1 MRRLAP
7 HGFYARSAFFLSLT
21 IGTLLF
27 AFLALLVPT
36 VSDDFDAALERDA
49 AVMAETVAAASV
61 HLLADLDVTR
71 IEAVLAAAAR
81 SPGIREIQVSN
92 MERATVRRAYRIG
105 SALRID
111 ASPGRETLPGDIIRH
126 LDMEGRTTP
135 IGTVRVI
142 LGQDRSTPQSQY
154 IWRNGLIVLVIALG
168 LGLLLLEIQLKP
180 AARAL
185 TALTAFS
192 QALERGEAKSLAV
205 ESGVLEFQL
214 LAAAMSRA
222 AIELSKRTDAAQ
234 AANDRLTT
242 AIDALDEGFVLFDEN
257 DRLVLCNQ
265 RYRDYYS
272 ITADLIVPG
281 VHFEYLL
288 REGARRGQYPAAR
301 GRIDAWVRERLA
313 AHRSANSVIEQ
324 QLDNGRY
331 LRIAER
337 HTPDGGVVGFRF
349 DITDFK
355 HAKENAEQAS
365 RAKSEFLANM
375 SHEVRTPLAGII
387 GMIDL
392 LLQTRLSDEQR
403 GYVTLAASS
412 ATSLLDIVNDILD
425 ISKIESVGAELARIP
440 FTLEEALGDCMKTL
454 ELRAHS
460 KQLYFR
466 FNDLTTLN
474 AELLGDPGRLRQVLV
489 NLVVNAIKF
498 TERGGIEVEI
508 AAVERDPQNL
518 VLCFTVRDT
527 GIGIAREVHERVFQP
542 FVQADSS
549 TTRTY
554 GGTGLGLAICK
565 RLVEAMNGTIWL
577 ESEPSHGSQF
587 SVTLPF
593 ELHCASNAVSTQA
606 TPPPSAQ
613 VLRRLRILVVE
624 DHSINRLIVSRL
636 LAKHGHVVLEA
647 GTATEGLQ
655 IIEQEQPDLV
665 LMDLQ
670 LPGMG
675 GLEAVARLREGD
687 AATSATPVIALT
699 ANALTSDRENCLAA
713 GMDGYISKPFKTA
726 ALLAE
731 IARVMAVTAVTAGTC
746 NHKGLPALPQRF
758 AHVLESLDHDAE
770 MFAEIADL
778 AARVFDETAERLAK
792 MAHAR
797 DYPSISAE
805 AHKLKSNWSL
815 YADAGDEELAERL
828 QTAAQHA
835 EGEVTAALVIR
846 LDVTLRATA
855 EELRIWIKRHREG
868 STA

>member
-1 MRRLAP
+1 
-7 HGFYARSAFFLSLT
+7 
-21 IGTLLF
+21 
-27 AFLALLVPT
+27 
-36 VSDDFDAALERDA
+36 
-49 AVMAETVAAASV
+49 
-61 HLLADLDVTR
+61 
-71 IEAVLAAAAR
+71 
-81 SPGIREIQVSN
+81 
-92 MERATVRRAYRIG
+92 
-105 SALRID
+105 
-111 ASPGRETLPGDIIRH
+111 
-126 LDMEGRTTP
+126 
-135 IGTVRVI
+135 
-142 LGQDRSTPQSQY
+142 
-154 IWRNGLIVLVIALG
+154 
-168 LGLLLLEIQLKP
+168 
-180 AARAL
+180 
-185 TALTAFS
+185 
-192 QALERGEAKSLAV
+192 
-205 ESGVLEFQL
+205 
-214 LAAAMSRA
+214 
-222 AIELSKRTDAAQ
+222 
-234 AANDRLTT
+234 
-242 AIDALDEGFVLFDEN
+242 
-257 DRLVLCNQ
+257 
-265 RYRDYYS
+265 
-272 ITADLIVPG
+272 
-281 VHFEYLL
+281 
-288 REGARRGQYPAAR
+288 
-301 GRIDAWVRERLA
+301 
-313 AHRSANSVIEQ
+313 
-324 QLDNGRY
+324 
-331 LRIAER
+331 
-337 HTPDGGVVGFRF
+337 
-349 DITDFK
+349 
-355 HAKENAEQAS
+355 
-365 RAKSEFLANM
+365 
-375 SHEVRTPLAGII
+375 
-387 GMIDL
+387 
-392 LLQTRLSDEQR
+392 
-403 GYVTLAASS
+403 
-412 ATSLLDIVNDILD
+412 
-425 ISKIESVGAELARIP
+425 
-440 FTLEEALGDCMKTL
+440 MKTL

-466 FNDLTTLN
+466 FSDLTTLN

-508 AAVERDPQNL
+508 TAVERDSQNL

-527 GIGIAREVHERVFQP
+527 GIGISREVHERVFQP

-577 ESEPSHGSQF
+577 ESELNHGSQF

-593 ELHCASNAVSTQA
+593 ELHYASNAVSTQA

-624 DHSINRLIVSRL
+624 DNSINRLIVSRL

-675 GLEAVARLREGD
+675 GLEAVARLRRGD

-713 GMDGYISKPFKTA
+713 GMDGYISKPFKAA

-731 IARVMAVTAVTAGTC
+731 IARVMAVTAGTC
-746 NHKGLPALPQRF
+746 NQMGLPALPQRF

-770 MFAEIADL
+770 MFAEIAEL

-792 MAHAR
+792 LAHAR

-815 YADAGDEELAERL
+815 YADAGDEELAEQL

-835 EGEVTAALVIR
+835 EGDVTDALVTR